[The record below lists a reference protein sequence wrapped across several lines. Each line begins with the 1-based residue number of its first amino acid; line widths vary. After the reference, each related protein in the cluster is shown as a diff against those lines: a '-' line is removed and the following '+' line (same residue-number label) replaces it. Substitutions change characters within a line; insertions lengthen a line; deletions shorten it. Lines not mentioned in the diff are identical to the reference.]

1 MRLADIL
8 RVIRAVRANDVAP
21 CEVKI
26 ERLSSGVTNI
36 AVKAS
41 GREMRAVAKRA
52 QKAYDDLIRK
62 YNGGK

>member
-1 MRLADIL
+1 MKLAEII
-8 RVIRAVRANDVAP
+8 RIIRAVRANDGAP

-26 ERLSSGVTNI
+26 ERLASGVTNI

-41 GREMRAVAKRA
+41 GREMRSVAKRA
-52 QKAYDDLIRK
+52 QQAYDDLIRK